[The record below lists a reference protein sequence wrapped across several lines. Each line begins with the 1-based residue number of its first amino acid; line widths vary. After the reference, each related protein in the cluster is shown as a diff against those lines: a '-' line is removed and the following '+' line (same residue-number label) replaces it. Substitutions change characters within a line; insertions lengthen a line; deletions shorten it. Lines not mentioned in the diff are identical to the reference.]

1 MTTSLTHD
9 RFAILACG
17 TAVLMVLG
25 LIYAWSIFVQPLEAE
40 FGWSRSQTS
49 LTFSVSMV
57 LWSCGML
64 ANGQLSKR
72 LPLRVCFA
80 LGIGLIACGF
90 VLTSFANQLWQVYLA
105 YGVLCGFGTGLSYNL
120 WMSSTFAHFPDK
132 TGLAS
137 GVLLMGFGMGSMVLG
152 SATSA
157 LIHSPL
163 GWRGAM
169 LILAGI
175 ALAVALL
182 AMPFLHKPEKAKA
195 TATDPSSSQAARED
209 DQGLSG
215 SQMIRQSSF
224 WAYTLWKVLVM
235 GAAAAIIAQAAP
247 LMADLGASSV
257 FCTTAVAA
265 LSVGNGCGRPIVG
278 VLYDRLGRTRTM
290 VALPA
295 LGILIGIG
303 LFATYSAGSILG
315 LALSL
320 FAEGILY
327 GGYATINT
335 SFVRTVYGQRS
346 VAMNIGISSFTL
358 MPFNFAFP
366 LILAALFMATGSY
379 GLGLGALPVLAAI
392 SLGAALLC
400 NRLTAKA
407 A

>member
-1 MTTSLTHD
+1 
-9 RFAILACG
+9 
-17 TAVLMVLG
+17 
-25 LIYAWSIFVQPLEAE
+25 
-40 FGWSRSQTS
+40 
-49 LTFSVSMV
+49 
-57 LWSCGML
+57 
-64 ANGQLSKR
+64 
-72 LPLRVCFA
+72 
-80 LGIGLIACGF
+80 
-90 VLTSFANQLWQVYLA
+90 
-105 YGVLCGFGTGLSYNL
+105 
-120 WMSSTFAHFPDK
+120 MSSTFAHFPDK

-152 SATSA
+152 SAASA

-346 VAMNIGISSFTL
+346 VAMNTGISSFTL